1 MPTILPPHTLHS
13 IPTHSPTAPPVLSHR
28 LVYETA
34 STGHSLTIKCDLD
47 KESPTP
53 NPTPCWSW
61 DIHVLTANSTLK
73 NITNQTLPRIS
84 ISSSGKALVIDPVT
98 EEDYTTEFVC
108 VVQNT
113 IAKDNQTTRLLH
125 QEGLSL
131 CVLSSEGH
139 SHHQVGGRERM
150 CVCVEG
156 DSEGCMVMMGRVTGG
171 VGDGR
176 DHPTLCGREDLTD
189 YVIHARW
196 TL

>member
-1 MPTILPPHTLHS
+1 MGRNVVSYSSVCMVHAWQYAGRSSVEYLDANYTSSSYPTTL
-13 IPTHSPTAPPVLSHR
+13 THAHAPTAPPVLPHR

-53 NPTPCWSW
+53 NPAPCWSW

-73 NITNQTLPRIS
+73 NITNQTLPRIG
-84 ISSSGKALVIDPVT
+84 ISGSGRALVIDPVT
-98 EEDYTTEFVC
+98 EEDYSTEFVC
-108 VVQNT
+108 VVQNA
-113 IAKDNQTTRLLH
+113 IAKDSQTTRLLH

-150 CVCVEG
+150 CVCG
-156 DSEGCMVMMGRVTGG
+156 GG
-171 VGDGR
+171 VVRG
-176 DHPTLCGREDLTD
+176 
-189 YVIHARW
+189 AW
-196 TL
+196 